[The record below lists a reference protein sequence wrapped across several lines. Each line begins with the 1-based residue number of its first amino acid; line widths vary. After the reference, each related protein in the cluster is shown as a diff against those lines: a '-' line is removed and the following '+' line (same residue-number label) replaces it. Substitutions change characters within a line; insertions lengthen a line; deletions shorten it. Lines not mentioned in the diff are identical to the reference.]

1 MKKHLA
7 LGLSASLCVVI
18 LAACGGGDGGAQ
30 GAPSGASSTSSSVVA
45 SSASSSLAASLSS
58 SSVAAQASSSVSSS
72 IASPQ
77 IAPGSSTNPILSAT
91 EAAIFSKAN
100 YLAYSGTVG
109 SAVTTDAWTPA
120 ASVDTSGC
128 ATGTCLTVGT
138 GQSYTTL
145 QAAIQ
150 AASSLRNLDRV
161 YIKVLPGTYAGLVIV
176 PSVSGAPAITI
187 FGSSGNASDV
197 QISATLDAKM
207 TGTQYAA
214 AYGSLFASSDHAYA
228 SYKSCADKGSSAI
241 GTSCATVFLAR
252 PARFELAGVT
262 VENTSPHTSATGQ
275 AVALE
280 TEGDKTHIDHVRL
293 ISRQDTF
300 YLKTSSAST
309 IARAYVSN
317 AYIEGDV
324 DFVFGRASAVFENV
338 TFKAVSDR
346 SSSSYVFAP
355 STAAKNPYGF
365 LAVNCTFTTD
375 SGFSGSALLGR
386 SWDEGASS
394 GYVAGS
400 TPNGQLVIRDSAIS
414 AGFRGS
420 APWGTAATSKRVY
433 SGNANSGRN
442 LNDSTYNRF
451 WQFNNAGAGAQ

>member
-1 MKKHLA
+1 M
-7 LGLSASLCVVI
+7 
-18 LAACGGGDGGAQ
+18 
-30 GAPSGASSTSSSVVA
+30 A
-45 SSASSSLAASLSS
+45 SSA
-58 SSVAAQASSSVSSS
+58 ASSSAVSSTAS
-72 IASPQ
+72 IQ
-77 IAPGSSTNPILSAT
+77 LAPGSSTNPILSTT
-91 EAAIFSKAN
+91 EVAIFSKAS

-128 ATGTCLTVGT
+128 ATGTCLTVGA
-138 GQSYTTL
+138 GQSYATL

-161 YIKVLPGTYAGLVIV
+161 YIKVLPGTYAGPVIV

-197 QISATLDAKM
+197 QIRAALDAKM
-207 TGTQYAA
+207 TGAQYAA
-214 AYGSLFASSDHAYA
+214 AYSSLFASSDHAYA

-280 TEGDKTHIDHVRL
+280 TEGDKTHIDDVRL

-309 IARAYVSN
+309 IARAYISN

-338 TFKAVSDR
+338 TFKSVSDR

-355 STAAKNPYGF
+355 STVAKNPYGF

-433 SGNANSGRN
+433 SGNANSSRN
-442 LNDSTYNRF
+442 LNDSAYNRF